1 MSMGKVDAVKIV
13 KVIATA
19 ALVESLRIQ
28 NNARD
33 GENLLDAEVVQ
44 VRQKLVVGLC
54 GSYAGRGDAGAG
66 ESRYWC
72 NAFAI
77 TAAAIALM
85 QLSVAASVSVRQ
97 RGA

>member
-19 ALVESLRIQ
+19 ALVESLSPQ

-44 VRQKLVVGLC
+44 VR
-54 GSYAGRGDAGAG
+54 
-66 ESRYWC
+66 
-72 NAFAI
+72 
-77 TAAAIALM
+77 
-85 QLSVAASVSVRQ
+85 
-97 RGA
+97 